1 MKTIKTNKI
10 TENDTLTI
18 LNYPGSKKRL
28 LNFINNTIANIL
40 PKGKTVFDIFCG
52 TSAVGYSLKNNYR
65 ILSNDSEI
73 FCYAMAKALVG
84 NNTKFNF
91 SSIEKSFFE
100 IYNTN
105 VNTLYSAFPEVEN
118 EEMFIVMKDIPAL
131 VNFYKTFTT
140 VSQLGYEERNIA
152 SDYSLFTTYY
162 SNSYFGLRQ
171 SIEIDS
177 SGTSAL
183 VELHGEQHKREVNI
197 PSITSLMDVLNEP
210 MKNEQVSVKE
220 NSESMFMVILSL
232 LTPFGILIIFFVFW
246 FIMMGRSQGGA
257 GKSMSFGKSKAKL
270 INDSDKNRV
279 TFNDV
284 AGVDEEK
291 EELQEI
297 VEFLKNPKKFTDMG
311 ARIPKGVLLVGHPG
325 TGKTLLAKAV
335 AGEAGVPFFIISG
348 SDFVEM
354 FVGVG
359 ASRVRD
365 LFEQAKKNA
374 PCIVFIDEID
384 AVARRRG
391 SGLGGGHDEREQTL
405 NQLLVEMDGFTEKES
420 VIVIAATNR
429 RDILDPAL
437 LRPGRFDRQITVN
450 YPDVKGREEILKVH
464 KGKKPIGPDVDF
476 HEIAKDTQGFT
487 GADLENLLNEAA
499 ILAAR
504 EDRKAITAAD
514 IDEATMKV
522 ISGPE
527 KKSHIP
533 TARDKRITAVHEAGH
548 AVAAYHLKTQDRV
561 QQVSVVP
568 RGMAAGMTWTRP
580 DTEDNHMS
588 RTKLLETIVMMMGG
602 RAGEKTALEDICTG
616 ASNDI
621 ERATKLAKNMVTRWG
636 LSDELGPV
644 AYGSDNDEVFIGRD
658 YGHVRDYSEEVAA
671 RIDTEVRRIVEGAY
685 ERALTILRE
694 NREQLDALTDFLL
707 EYEKVNEKEFLQIMN
722 GELTVESRRA
732 EESAKKLIKE
742 QNNNSDTDVAE
753 DAAPT
758 GTAESETETE

>member
-1 MKTIKTNKI
+1 MGKNRGLLTYVVIALVFIVAIWVLLPMLSSSQHVTKYSEILAYFDDFQVTEYTLDLGTGELKYKLAGEERTHTYEVPNVSLFLNDIETYREDYNAKNPNAELSQDYFKVTDNSWMLTVVPTALLMIMAIVLFVVMFRQANGGGKI
-10 TENDTLTI
+10 NSF
-18 LNYPGSKKRL
+18 GR
-28 LNFINNTIANIL
+28 ANI
-40 PKGKTVFDIFCG
+40 
-52 TSAVGYSLKNNYR
+52 
-65 ILSNDSEI
+65 
-73 FCYAMAKALVG
+73 KA
-84 NNTKFNF
+84 
-91 SSIEKSFFE
+91 
-100 IYNTN
+100 
-105 VNTLYSAFPEVEN
+105 
-118 EEMFIVMKDIPAL
+118 
-131 VNFYKTFTT
+131 
-140 VSQLGYEERNIA
+140 
-152 SDYSLFTTYY
+152 
-162 SNSYFGLRQ
+162 
-171 SIEIDS
+171 S
-177 SGTSAL
+177 SGSA
-183 VELHGEQHKREVNI
+183 K
-197 PSITSLMDVLNEP
+197 
-210 MKNEQVSVKE
+210 
-220 NSESMFMVILSL
+220 
-232 LTPFGILIIFFVFW
+232 
-246 FIMMGRSQGGA
+246 
-257 GKSMSFGKSKAKL
+257 KA
-270 INDSDKNRV
+270 
-279 TFNDV
+279 TFADV
-284 AGVDEEK
+284 AGADEEK
-291 EELQEI
+291 AEMAEI
-297 VEFLKNPKKFTDMG
+297 VDFLKNPKKYDDIG
-311 ARIPKGVLLVGHPG
+311 ARVPRGVLLLGPPG
-325 TGKTLLAKAV
+325 TGKTLLARAV
-335 AGEAGVPFFIISG
+335 AGEAGVPFFPISG

-365 LFEQAKKNA
+365 LFEQAKKHA
-374 PCIVFIDEID
+374 PSIVFIDEID
-384 AVARRRG
+384 AVGRHRG

-671 RIDTEVRRIVEGAY
+671 RIDTEVRRIVEEAY

-758 GTAESETETE
+758 GTADSETETE

>member
-1 MKTIKTNKI
+1 MDLNLGKNRGLLTYVLIALVFIVAIWVLLPMLSSNQHVTKYSEILAYFDEYQVTEYTLDLGTGELKYKLEDDEKTHTYEVPNVGLFLDDI
-10 TENDTLTI
+10 ED
-18 LNYPGSKKRL
+18 YRL
-28 LNFINNTIANIL
+28 LYNAKHPDAELSQDYFKVTDNSWMLTVVPTVLLMIMAIVLFVVMFRQANGGGKINSFGRANI
-40 PKGKTVFDIFCG
+40 KAASG
-52 TSAVGYSLKNNYR
+52 SAK
-65 ILSNDSEI
+65 
-73 FCYAMAKALVG
+73 KA
-84 NNTKFNF
+84 
-91 SSIEKSFFE
+91 
-100 IYNTN
+100 
-105 VNTLYSAFPEVEN
+105 
-118 EEMFIVMKDIPAL
+118 
-131 VNFYKTFTT
+131 TF
-140 VSQLGYEERNIA
+140 A
-152 SDYSLFTTYY
+152 
-162 SNSYFGLRQ
+162 
-171 SIEIDS
+171 
-177 SGTSAL
+177 
-183 VELHGEQHKREVNI
+183 
-197 PSITSLMDVLNEP
+197 
-210 MKNEQVSVKE
+210 
-220 NSESMFMVILSL
+220 
-232 LTPFGILIIFFVFW
+232 
-246 FIMMGRSQGGA
+246 
-257 GKSMSFGKSKAKL
+257 
-270 INDSDKNRV
+270 
-279 TFNDV
+279 DV
-284 AGVDEEK
+284 AGADEEK
-291 EELQEI
+291 AEMAEI
-297 VEFLKNPKKFTDMG
+297 VDFLKNPKKYDDIG
-311 ARIPKGVLLVGHPG
+311 ARIPRGVLLLGPPG
-325 TGKTLLAKAV
+325 TGKTLLARAV
-335 AGEAGVPFFIISG
+335 AGEAGVPFFPISG

-365 LFEQAKKNA
+365 LFEQAKKHA
-374 PCIVFIDEID
+374 PSIVFIDEID
-384 AVARRRG
+384 AVGRHRG

-405 NQLLVEMDGFTEKES
+405 NQLLVEMDGFSDKES

-450 YPDVKGREEILKVH
+450 YPDVKGREDILNVH

-504 EDRKAITAAD
+504 ANRKAITAAD

-533 TARDKRITAVHEAGH
+533 TARDKRITAFHEAGH
-548 AVAAYHLKTQDRV
+548 AVAAHHLKTQDRV

-580 DTEDNHMS
+580 DTEDNHMT

-644 AYGSDNDEVFIGRD
+644 AYGSDNEEVFIGRD

-671 RIDTEVRRIVEGAY
+671 RIDTEVRRIVEDAY
-685 ERALTILRE
+685 EQALSILRE
-694 NREQLDALTDFLL
+694 HRDQLDALANFLL
-707 EYEKVNEKEFLQIMN
+707 EYEKVNEQEFLQIMR

-732 EESAKKLIKE
+732 EDAAKKPLTEENPLLSESAA
-742 QNNNSDTDVAE
+742 DTDTQTETAPVE
-753 DAAPT
+753 DVAAP
-758 GTAESETETE
+758 AEPSEDESTTE

>member
-1 MKTIKTNKI
+1 MGKNRGLLTYVFIALIFIVAIWVLLPMISSNQHATKYSEILAHFDEYKVTEYTLDLGTGELKYKLDDDEKTHTYEVPNVGLFLDDIANYRTEYNKKHPDAELSQDYFKI
-10 TENDTLTI
+10 TDNSWMLTVV
-18 LNYPGSKKRL
+18 PTAL
-28 LNFINNTIANIL
+28 LMIMAIVLFVVMFRQANGGGKIN
-40 PKGKTVFDIFCG
+40 
-52 TSAVGYSLKNNYR
+52 
-65 ILSNDSEI
+65 
-73 FCYAMAKALVG
+73 
-84 NNTKFNF
+84 
-91 SSIEKSFFE
+91 
-100 IYNTN
+100 
-105 VNTLYSAFPEVEN
+105 
-118 EEMFIVMKDIPAL
+118 
-131 VNFYKTFTT
+131 
-140 VSQLGYEERNIA
+140 
-152 SDYSLFTTYY
+152 
-162 SNSYFGLRQ
+162 
-171 SIEIDS
+171 
-177 SGTSAL
+177 
-183 VELHGEQHKREVNI
+183 
-197 PSITSLMDVLNEP
+197 
-210 MKNEQVSVKE
+210 
-220 NSESMFMVILSL
+220 
-232 LTPFGILIIFFVFW
+232 
-246 FIMMGRSQGGA
+246 
-257 GKSMSFGKSKAKL
+257 SFGKANIKAASGSAK
-270 INDSDKNRV
+270 KA
-279 TFNDV
+279 TFADV
-284 AGVDEEK
+284 AGADEEK
-291 EELQEI
+291 AEMAEI
-297 VEFLKNPKKFTDMG
+297 VDFLKNPKKYDDIG
-311 ARIPKGVLLVGHPG
+311 ARIPRGVLLLGPPG
-325 TGKTLLAKAV
+325 TGKTLLARAV
-335 AGEAGVPFFIISG
+335 AGEAGVPFFPISG

-365 LFEQAKKNA
+365 LFDQAKKHA
-374 PCIVFIDEID
+374 PSIVFIDEID
-384 AVARRRG
+384 AVGRHRG

-450 YPDVKGREEILKVH
+450 YPDVKGREDILNVH

-504 EDRKAITAAD
+504 ANRKAITASD

-533 TARDKRITAVHEAGH
+533 TARDKRITAFHEAGH

-580 DTEDNHMS
+580 DTEDNHMT

-671 RIDTEVRRIVEGAY
+671 RIDTEVRRIVEDAY
-685 ERALTILRE
+685 EQALAILRE
-694 NREQLDALTDFLL
+694 HRDQLDALANFLL
-707 EYEKVNEKEFLQIMN
+707 EFEKVNEKEFLQIMK
-722 GELTVESRRA
+722 GELTVESRKV
-732 EESAKKLIKE
+732 EEAAKKPLTEANPLIDADAQDQTDAQAE
-742 QNNNSDTDVAE
+742 TDTAE
-753 DAAPT
+753 DAASAE
-758 GTAESETETE
+758 TADNESKTE

>member
-1 MKTIKTNKI
+1 MGKNRGLLTYVFIALIFIVAIWVLLPMISSNQHATKYSEILAHFDEYKVTEYTLDLGTGELKYKLDDDEKTHTYEVPNVGLFL
-10 TENDTLTI
+10 DD
-18 LNYPGSKKRL
+18 
-28 LNFINNTIANIL
+28 IANYRTEYNKKHPDAELSQDYFKVTDNSWMLTVVPTALLMIMAIVL
-40 PKGKTVFDIFCG
+40 FVVMFRQANGGGKI
-52 TSAVGYSLKNNYR
+52 N
-65 ILSNDSEI
+65 
-73 FCYAMAKALVG
+73 
-84 NNTKFNF
+84 
-91 SSIEKSFFE
+91 
-100 IYNTN
+100 
-105 VNTLYSAFPEVEN
+105 
-118 EEMFIVMKDIPAL
+118 
-131 VNFYKTFTT
+131 
-140 VSQLGYEERNIA
+140 
-152 SDYSLFTTYY
+152 
-162 SNSYFGLRQ
+162 
-171 SIEIDS
+171 
-177 SGTSAL
+177 
-183 VELHGEQHKREVNI
+183 
-197 PSITSLMDVLNEP
+197 
-210 MKNEQVSVKE
+210 
-220 NSESMFMVILSL
+220 
-232 LTPFGILIIFFVFW
+232 
-246 FIMMGRSQGGA
+246 
-257 GKSMSFGKSKAKL
+257 SFGKANIKAASGSAK
-270 INDSDKNRV
+270 KA
-279 TFNDV
+279 TFADV
-284 AGVDEEK
+284 AGADEEK
-291 EELQEI
+291 AEMAEI
-297 VEFLKNPKKFTDMG
+297 VDFLKNPKKYDDIG
-311 ARIPKGVLLVGHPG
+311 ARIPRGVLLLGPPG
-325 TGKTLLAKAV
+325 TGKTLLARAV
-335 AGEAGVPFFIISG
+335 AGEAGVPFFPISG

-365 LFEQAKKNA
+365 LFDQAKKHA
-374 PCIVFIDEID
+374 PSIVFIDEID
-384 AVARRRG
+384 AVGRHRG

-450 YPDVKGREEILKVH
+450 YPDVKGREDILNVH

-504 EDRKAITAAD
+504 ANRKAITASD

-533 TARDKRITAVHEAGH
+533 TARDKRITAFHEAGH

-580 DTEDNHMS
+580 DTEDNHMT

-671 RIDTEVRRIVEGAY
+671 RIDTEVRRIVEDAY
-685 ERALTILRE
+685 EQALAILRE
-694 NREQLDALTDFLL
+694 HRDQLDALANFLL
-707 EYEKVNEKEFLQIMN
+707 EFEKVNEKEFLQIMK
-722 GELTVESRRA
+722 GELTVESRKV
-732 EESAKKLIKE
+732 EEAAKKPLTEANPLIDADAQDQTDAQAE
-742 QNNNSDTDVAE
+742 TDTAE
-753 DAAPT
+753 DAASAE
-758 GTAESETETE
+758 TADNESKTE

>member
-1 MKTIKTNKI
+1 MGKNRGLLTYVVIALVFIVAIWVLLPMLSSSQHVTKYSEILAYFDDFQVTEYTLDLGTGELKYKLAGEERTHTYEVPNVSLFLNDIETYREDYNAKNPNAELSQDYFKVTDNSWMLTVVPTALLMIMAIVLFVVMFRQANGGGKI
-10 TENDTLTI
+10 NSF
-18 LNYPGSKKRL
+18 GR
-28 LNFINNTIANIL
+28 ANI
-40 PKGKTVFDIFCG
+40 
-52 TSAVGYSLKNNYR
+52 
-65 ILSNDSEI
+65 
-73 FCYAMAKALVG
+73 KA
-84 NNTKFNF
+84 
-91 SSIEKSFFE
+91 
-100 IYNTN
+100 
-105 VNTLYSAFPEVEN
+105 
-118 EEMFIVMKDIPAL
+118 
-131 VNFYKTFTT
+131 
-140 VSQLGYEERNIA
+140 
-152 SDYSLFTTYY
+152 
-162 SNSYFGLRQ
+162 
-171 SIEIDS
+171 S
-177 SGTSAL
+177 SGSA
-183 VELHGEQHKREVNI
+183 K
-197 PSITSLMDVLNEP
+197 
-210 MKNEQVSVKE
+210 
-220 NSESMFMVILSL
+220 
-232 LTPFGILIIFFVFW
+232 
-246 FIMMGRSQGGA
+246 
-257 GKSMSFGKSKAKL
+257 KA
-270 INDSDKNRV
+270 
-279 TFNDV
+279 TFADV
-284 AGVDEEK
+284 AGADEEK
-291 EELQEI
+291 AEMAEI
-297 VEFLKNPKKFTDMG
+297 VDFLKNPKKYDDIG
-311 ARIPKGVLLVGHPG
+311 ARVPRGVLLLGPPG
-325 TGKTLLAKAV
+325 TGKTLLARAV
-335 AGEAGVPFFIISG
+335 AGEAGVPFFPISG

-365 LFEQAKKNA
+365 LFEQAKKHA
-374 PCIVFIDEID
+374 PSIVFIDEID
-384 AVARRRG
+384 AVGRHRG

-504 EDRKAITAAD
+504 EERKAITAAD

-671 RIDTEVRRIVEGAY
+671 RIDTEVRRIVEEAY

-732 EESAKKLIKE
+732 EESAKKLIKG